1 MKINYLVNLG
11 GMITQLLN
19 HNQMEQIVIQLTNQG
34 VPKEA
39 INIYTDIELE
49 ESEYEI
55 TEIDE
60 KVVDKEEIK

>member
-19 HNQMEQIVIQLTNQG
+19 YNQMEQIVTQLTNQG

-55 TEIDE
+55 TDLDE
-60 KVVDKEEIK
+60 KSVDK